1 MKLFELRRPDVIVD
15 EGEPAAA
22 ERLLVN
28 LDLLTV
34 MTDGGEDANAHR
46 WCVGFASGEYFHVT
60 EDAWT
65 RVLVSLK
72 E

>member
-1 MKLFELRRPDVIVD
+1 MKLFELRTTDIIVD
-15 EGEPAAA
+15 EGEPAA

-34 MTDGGEDANAHR
+34 MTDSGEHAAEHR
-46 WCVGFASGEYFHVT
+46 WCVGFSSGEYFYVT

-65 RVLVSLK
+65 RVVNILK
-72 E
+72 